1 MSDLEKRVEA
11 LEKENA
17 EMKEVFYSLHDRIN
31 QLIELG
37 YKAMD
42 TEIKNLEDA
51 YDYEKQVKAVF
62 DEVGI
67 KYKP

>member
-1 MSDLEKRVEA
+1 MSDLEKRVAA

-17 EMKEVFYSLHDRIN
+17 EMKEIFYSLHDRIN

-62 DEVGI
+62 DKIGI